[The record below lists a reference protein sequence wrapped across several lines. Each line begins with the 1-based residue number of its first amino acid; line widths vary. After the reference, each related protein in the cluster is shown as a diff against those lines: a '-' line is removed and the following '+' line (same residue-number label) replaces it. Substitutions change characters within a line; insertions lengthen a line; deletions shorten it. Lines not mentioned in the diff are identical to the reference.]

1 MIKVGIGSSPSP
13 LEVVVASHLT
23 GDLIGIGM
31 GCGRRCTTEL
41 NGTIV
46 WCIGSVMKDDITD
59 TDAAHRAA
67 VIARSNAMV
76 EMEYGNG
83 IIVDVDGGVDFR
95 REHLLARVL
104 PVRDLPPKSHSP
116 AILLI

>member
-1 MIKVGIGSSPSP
+1 
-13 LEVVVASHLT
+13 VAAHLT

-41 NGTIV
+41 NGAIV
-46 WCIGSVMKDDITD
+46 WCIGSVIKDDITD

-76 EMEYGNG
+76 GMEMESLSTSTVSLFEVVS
-83 IIVDVDGGVDFR
+83 ICQLQFPAKIFVIF
-95 REHLLARVL
+95 AL
-104 PVRDLPPKSHSP
+104 PFPPKVTEASR
-116 AILLI
+116 